1 MNSQNYYALDL
12 YQKFSPTLRK
22 FFILHCPD
30 EIIKFFCDCIFNV
43 TFNVTTVVKGRV
55 KLENNIQRNM
65 AVLSREKAN
74 IEKIC
79 TKKRVSLKR
88 KRQVLGSDRGMRL
101 LKLVIPSV
109 LNHLKNCHD
118 SKQ

>member
-1 MNSQNYYALDL
+1 MNSQNYYTLDL
-12 YQKFSPTLRK
+12 YQKLSPTLRK
-22 FFILHCPD
+22 FFILHFSD
-30 EIIKFFCDCIFNV
+30 EIIKFFCDCIFN
-43 TFNVTTVVKGRV
+43 VVKGRV

-65 AVLSREKAN
+65 AVLSREKPN

>member
-1 MNSQNYYALDL
+1 MNSQNYYTLDL

-30 EIIKFFCDCIFNV
+30 EIIKLFCDCIFNV
-43 TFNVTTVVKGRV
+43 VKGSV

-79 TKKRVSLKR
+79 TKKRVSLER
-88 KRQVLGSDRGMRL
+88 KRQVLGSDRGKRL